1 MEWDT
6 VSIDEM
12 IDDIYQVLLERADG
26 EEDQEAID
34 YNEYLI
40 SSMEMIREYIHLIE
54 VKLRKKNEVLNE
66 SSIIQPRTKNS

>member
-1 MEWDT
+1 MMYWDKI
-6 VSIDEM
+6 SIDER

-26 EEDQEAID
+26 EEDKEAQD

-54 VKLRKKNEVLNE
+54 VKLRKKNEVM
-66 SSIIQPRTKNS
+66 

>member
-26 EEDQEAID
+26 EEDQEAIE

>member
-1 MEWDT
+1 MYWDT
-6 VSIDEM
+6 ISIDER

-26 EEDQEAID
+26 EEDKEAID

-40 SSMEMIREYIHLIE
+40 SRMEMIREYIHLIE

-66 SSIIQPRTKNS
+66 NSIIQPRTKNS